1 MNRGD
6 PTLKMLDLQQG
17 KDLNYRLEGTSLENQ
32 IYNSLILLLTIDLSI
47 LTVMEMY
54 LMVITSL
61 RYLDILENLIFLV
74 S

>member
-1 MNRGD
+1 MNPGD
-6 PTLKMLDLQQG
+6 PTLKMLDLQRG
-17 KDLNYRLEGTSLENQ
+17 KDLNYRLERTLPKNQ
-32 IYNSLILLLTIDLSI
+32 IYNSFILLLTIGLSI

-61 RYLDILENLIFLV
+61 RYLDISENLIFLM

>member
-1 MNRGD
+1 MNPGD

-54 LMVITSL
+54 LTVITSL
-61 RYLDILENLIFLV
+61 RYLDILENLIFLM

>member
-1 MNRGD
+1 MNPGD
-6 PTLKMLDLQQG
+6 PTLKMLDLLHG
-17 KDLNYRLEGTSLENQ
+17 KDLNYRLERTLPKNQ
-32 IYNSLILLLTIDLSI
+32 ICNSFILLLIIGLSI

-61 RYLDILENLIFLV
+61 RYLDISENLIFLM